1 MQNQAEK
8 LVFSDL
14 NSVFTSSNC
23 GWNLATV
30 TQCGAT
36 DLTEFSNQSA
46 MGFFGLGA
54 TTSSK
59 VYTGIPPH
67 WSLSVRFDLILYL
80 TLDPND
86 LILVQI
92 DQNSQNN
99 DGYTKDAFYNGY
111 KTCIPSNQFGDEL
124 VLYYRNITHTDSN
137 LKIVIQSITD
147 QSISD
152 EGFGF
157 RNFYIYVDTCH
168 DSCLTCNGP
177 TATQC
182 LTCPPNSTQN
192 GNTCT
197 CISGY
202 YAQNNS
208 CIQTCQPGF
217 IQDSTGKLCVQDFC
231 YAIQCQSCQNGLCTQ
246 CQPGFYLLNGQCLAN
261 CPSFS
266 TQTGQQC
273 VDLITQINNGSY
285 LLKSMFN
292 TYFSESEIVGS
303 GLTTFGFLGFI
314 NTSSRALTTVC
325 NGYSLLGGAYL
336 SSQNSYIQRKFTG
349 LQPHW
354 QVIIGYTLYKI
365 DSWNNE
371 NVQLIVDENVIVTT
385 QRNINDGVANICGRV
400 SINDQIIKIQQTFTH
415 ASSSLSLL
423 IKSNL
428 NSDPFTESYGIREL
442 YVLVDYCSP
451 NCITCNAQG
460 CIKCQSNYYLYNFKC
475 NTVCPS
481 GYAPDSNQVCQLCDL
496 SCQTCSKPQ
505 DNTSCLSCN
514 PNHYLN
520 PNKTCQNTCPSSYWK
535 NNSNWQCS
543 ACDSTCFN
551 CQSPGDSNSCTSCS
565 GYRFLTSNK
574 CLINCPSNTF
584 PNIQTNNNICQP
596 CDSSCKTCDGP
607 NSNNCLSCN
616 APQFFLQSTKTCVL
630 SCNPNQYKNISN
642 QTCSSCDY
650 SCSTC
655 SGPSY
660 TNCLSCS
667 GNTFLYQN
675 QCIANCP
682 VKYFNNASN
691 NQCTACDYTC
701 QQCNGTA
708 PNNCLSCQLPRYFDP
723 TSNSCLMTCNSNQYH
738 DLNSNLCKQCD
749 SLCLT
754 CNGPLISNCTSCR
767 QGLFLQNNICKPI
780 CDGSYYGETLTNTCN
795 PCDSTCL
802 TCDGP
807 NSNNCLS
814 CQAPNLFYQQG
825 SKTCVT
831 QCNSNQF
838 KNTANQTCS
847 LCDSSCSTC
856 QGPSYTNCL
865 SCTGNTYLYQ
875 NQCILNCPSN
885 YYGNNQNKQCTQ
897 CDPTCYLCNGGA
909 NNNCLSCQ
917 NGRYLDQTLKQC
929 VLNCNSNQYVD
940 ANSGQCMQCHSSC
953 QTCNG
958 PLISNC
964 KSCKSGLFLQDSQCK
979 PICDGSYFGDVM
991 TNTCQPCFNSCKTC
1005 DGPNNNNCLSCL
1017 APSLFFQQSSKTC
1030 VSTCEINQF
1039 KNTNNQSCSSCH
1051 STCSTC
1057 SGPND
1062 INCLSCQANSFLY
1075 QNQCLSS
1082 CPIKYY
1088 GNTQN
1093 NQCSPCD
1100 PTCQTCNGSGS
1111 NNCLSCQLQRY
1122 FDPKTN
1128 QCVQICDSNQ
1138 YPDINS
1144 DSCKQ
1149 CDSSCLT
1156 CSGPSSSD
1164 CASCEQGTFLQ
1175 NGQCIQTCDDSY
1187 YMIPQSNI
1195 CQKCD
1200 LNCKT
1205 CTGTSQF
1212 ECLSCSPSL
1221 FFLKNACLTDCP
1233 ENYYPDLQQ
1242 QECFEC
1248 HQICKQGCSGP
1259 LQEDC
1264 FSIKYQY
1271 QIILYILACK
1281 SFIWIVST
1289 IIGYL
1294 QDKQQSQIFIKI
1306 VDQPHTVDSDS
1317 PSKKSQQKDNDQT
1330 YFDRYIN
1337 QQSPKK
1343 INIEQSF
1350 NFQQQQQQLDQ
1361 TQIQQLQTNQNLDNK
1376 IIKTKRRPRKIIH
1389 KNIFYE
1395 RTQTFKDICEANF
1408 SQGTPNLVK
1417 SISKMSSTNFNL
1429 ISSSLAKD
1437 EKDLDKQEETIQQPL
1452 EKYIAD
1458 QKLKFTI
1465 VNLFFNLKRQGYN
1478 LKFCILYNQ
1487 NQIYQI
1493 ILKKLYIQNNTN
1505 TLPIN
1510 DINNYYNQILVRK

>member
-36 DLTEFSNQSA
+36 DLTEFSNQSV

-54 TTSSK
+54 TTSTK
-59 VYTGIPPH
+59 IYTGIPPH
-67 WSLSVRFDLILYL
+67 WSLSVRFDLILYE
-80 TLDPND
+80 TLDLND
-86 LILVQI
+86 SIQVQI
-92 DQNSQNN
+92 NQNC
-99 DGYTKDAFYNGY
+99 DTYTRDVCCSNGY
-111 KTCIPSNQFGDEL
+111 KTCLPSNLFDDKL

-137 LKIVIQSITD
+137 LNITIYSKTD
-147 QSISD
+147 TDISD
-152 EGFGF
+152 EGYGF

-246 CQPGFYLLNGQCLAN
+246 CKPGFSLLNGQCLAN

-266 TQTGQQC
+266 TQNGQQC
-273 VDLITQINNGSY
+273 VDFISQTNNGNY

-292 TYFSESEIVGS
+292 TYFGESEIVGS
-303 GLTTFGFLGFI
+303 GLSTFGFQGFI

-354 QVIIGYTLYKI
+354 KVIIGYTLYKI

-371 NVQLIVDENVIVTT
+371 NVQLIVDENVIFTT
-385 QRNINDGVANICGRV
+385 QRNINDGVGNICGRV
-400 SINDQIIKIQQTFTH
+400 SIKDEIIKIQQSFPHT
-415 ASSSLSLL
+415 SSSLSLL

-428 NSDPFTESYGIREL
+428 KSDPFTESYGIREL
-442 YVLVDYCSP
+442 YVLVDYCYS

-460 CIKCQSNYYLYNFKC
+460 CNQCQANYYLYNFTC
-475 NTVCPS
+475 QTTCPN
-481 GYAPDSNQVCQLCDL
+481 GYASDQNLICQPCDP

-505 DNTSCLSCN
+505 DSTSCLSCN
-514 PNHYLN
+514 PNTYLN
-520 PNKTCQNTCPSSYWK
+520 PNKTCQNTCPTSYWT
-535 NNSNWQCS
+535 NSSNWQCS
-543 ACDSTCFN
+543 ACDSTCFT
-551 CQSPGDSNSCTSCS
+551 CQIPGDSNSCTSCS
-565 GYRFLTSNK
+565 GYLFLSSNK
-574 CLINCPSNTF
+574 CIINCPYNTF
-584 PNIQTNNNICQP
+584 PLNQMNNNICQP
-596 CDSSCKTCDGP
+596 CNPSCGSCDGP
-607 NSNNCLSCN
+607 NANNCLSCQT
-616 APQFFLQSTKTCVL
+616 PTFYQQSTKTCAPQC
-630 SCNPNQYKNISN
+630 SAIQYQNTSS
-642 QTCSSCDY
+642 QVCSFCDY

-682 VKYFNNASN
+682 VKYFNNVSN
-691 NQCTACDYTC
+691 NQCTACDQTC
-701 QQCNGTA
+701 YQCNGPA

-723 TSNSCLMTCNSNQYH
+723 TSNTCLQTCNSNQYP
-738 DLNSNLCKQCD
+738 DLNSNSCKQCD
-749 SLCLT
+749 LSCLT
-754 CNGPLISNCTSCR
+754 CNGSSKSNCTSCR
-767 QGLFLQNNICKPI
+767 QGLFLQNNICKQK
-780 CDGSYYGETLTNTCN
+780 CDGSYYGEALTNTCN
-795 PCDSTCL
+795 SCDSTCL

-807 NSNNCLS
+807 NKQNCLS
-814 CQAPNLFYQQG
+814 CQAPNFYQQG

-847 LCDSSCSTC
+847 LCDSSCNTC
-856 QGPSYTNCL
+856 SGPSNINCL

-929 VLNCNSNQYVD
+929 VLNCNSNQFSDVY
-940 ANSGQCMQCHSSC
+940 SGQCWQCHSSC

-964 KSCKSGLFLQDSQCK
+964 KSCTSGLFLQDNQCK
-979 PICDGSYFGDVM
+979 PTCDGSYFGDVI

-1051 STCSTC
+1051 SKCSTC

-1062 INCLSCQANSFLY
+1062 INCLSCQTSFFLY
-1075 QNQCLSS
+1075 QNQCLSN
-1082 CPIKYY
+1082 CPINYY
-1088 GNTQN
+1088 GNSQN
-1093 NQCSPCD
+1093 NQCAPCD
-1100 PTCQTCNGSGS
+1100 PTCYTCSGSAS
-1111 NNCLSCQLQRY
+1111 NNCLSCQQKRY
-1122 FDPKTN
+1122 FDPTTN
-1128 QCVQICDSNQ
+1128 QCVLECNSNY

-1144 DSCKQ
+1144 NSCKQ
-1149 CDSSCLT
+1149 CNTSCKT
-1156 CSGPSSSD
+1156 CFGPSSQN
-1164 CASCEQGTFLQ
+1164 CKSCIQGTFLQ
-1175 NGQCIQTCDDSY
+1175 NGQCVQTCDNSY
-1187 YMIPQSNI
+1187 YNNPQSNV

-1200 LNCKT
+1200 SACKT
-1205 CTGTSQF
+1205 CSGSSKL
-1212 ECLSCSPSL
+1212 ECLSCNPNL
-1221 FFLKNACLTDCP
+1221 FLLKNSCYTDCP
-1233 ENYYPDLQQ
+1233 INYYTDQQ
-1242 QECFEC
+1242 QDECLEC
-1248 HQICKQGCSGP
+1248 HIICKQGCSGP
-1259 LQEDC
+1259 FQEDC
-1264 FSIKYQY
+1264 FTIKYQY
-1271 QIILYILACK
+1271 QIILYILAFK
-1281 SFIWIVST
+1281 SLIWIVST
-1289 IIGYL
+1289 ILGYL
-1294 QDKQQSQIFIKI
+1294 QDKKQSQIFIKI
-1306 VDQPHTVDSDS
+1306 ANYPQTVDSDS
-1317 PSKKSQQKDNDQT
+1317 PPKKNQQKDGDQNS
-1330 YFDRYIN
+1330 FDKYIN
-1337 QQSPKK
+1337 QQSPNKMQV
-1343 INIEQSF
+1343 EQSF
-1350 NFQQQQQQLDQ
+1350 NCQQQQQQQHDQ

-1376 IIKTKRRPRKIIH
+1376 IIKSNRRPRKIKQ

-1395 RTQTFKDICEANF
+1395 RTQTFKDYPEVNF
-1408 SQGTPNLVK
+1408 DQATPTLLK
-1417 SISKMSSTNFNL
+1417 SLSKMASTNCNQA
-1429 ISSSLAKD
+1429 SSSPEKD
-1437 EKDLDKQEETIQQPL
+1437 EQDLDKQIVTIQQSQG
-1452 EKYIAD
+1452 KYRAD
-1458 QKLKFTI
+1458 QKLKFT
-1465 VNLFFNLKRQGYN
+1465 FFVRHKNIK
-1478 LKFCILYNQ
+1478 KFLNIFKIPSIFLNYR
-1487 NQIYQI
+1487 
-1493 ILKKLYIQNNTN
+1493 TN
-1505 TLPIN
+1505 I
-1510 DINNYYNQILVRK
+1510 